1 MAQPKIFYNC
11 LTINYLTLRV
21 AHIINIFFSVFM
33 LLIAF
38 NLLDF
43 FYFWKGLPL
52 AVPTKLTFT
61 LIAIYLLPKSSKI
74 PNLSFQLW
82 AIFAVCFIAIAYPV
96 TLYYQEVHPKVD
108 ATLLIR
114 SFAYNYVVALI
125 CYKFTLF
132 SAQRGQLDKLVNGV
146 LFLFIVSSLMTIFA
160 IPIGFLRINYLHQP
174 DIVPLDRMAGVYINP
189 NLAGLAGNIT
199 LCLGFSVL
207 FRNEGSIGRAL
218 FGFLGIALGIIAIA
232 VSVSKTSIII
242 AILTLLM
249 SVFVYFTTYR
259 RMSGPTRRL
268 SNVFFSILLY
278 GIVQMGILLSVF
290 FSDLLPSQQ
299 KRLEQIGLILTGR
312 ADKSDTSN
320 RADLAN
326 LGFEKISD
334 RPLLGSGLGSF
345 MHFLDAANKTG
356 DDVGSHNIYLCV
368 WGESG
373 LFPFFLFVLFW
384 GISGWQALTLP
395 IPWLRMTALSIW
407 VMLFISGLTNHD
419 VLEMNLFG
427 TMIGFMCAFLVVH
440 RVVEPQ
446 NDAIKNVE

>member
-1 MAQPKIFYNC
+1 M
-11 LTINYLTLRV
+11 TLRV
-21 AHIINIFFSVFM
+21 AHIVNILFGVFIA
-33 LLIAF
+33 LVAF

-43 FYFWKGLPL
+43 LYFWKGLPL

-61 LIAIYLLPKSSKI
+61 LIFIYLSFKSKKI
-74 PNLSFQLW
+74 LNLSFQIW

-96 TLYYQEVHPKVD
+96 TLFYQEVHPKVD
-108 ATLLIR
+108 TTLLIR
-114 SFAYNYVVALI
+114 SFAYNYVVASI

-132 SAQRGQLDKLVNGV
+132 STQRGQLDKLINGV
-146 LFLFIVSSLMTIFA
+146 LCLFIVSSLMTIFA
-160 IPIGFLRINYLHQP
+160 LPIGFLRINYLHQP

-207 FRNEGSIGRAL
+207 FRNKGAIGRAL
-218 FGFLGIALGIIAIA
+218 FGFLGIAAGIIAIA

-242 AILTLLM
+242 AIVTLLM
-249 SVFVYFTTYR
+249 SIFVYFAGYT
-259 RMSGPTRRL
+259 RMSRPTRRL
-268 SNVFFSILLY
+268 GNIFFGVLIY
-278 GIVQMGILLSVF
+278 GIIQMGILLSVF

-345 MHFLDAANKTG
+345 MHFLDSGNKTG
-356 DDVGSHNIYLCV
+356 DDVGSHNIYICV
-368 WGESG
+368 WGEGG
-373 LFPFFLFVLFW
+373 LIPFFLFALFW
-384 GISGWQALTLP
+384 GISGWQALILP
-395 IPWLRMTALSIW
+395 TPWLRMTALSIW

-427 TMIGFMCAFLVVH
+427 IMVGFMCAFLVVH
-440 RVVEPQ
+440 RALDGQDDV
-446 NDAIKNVE
+446 IKDLE